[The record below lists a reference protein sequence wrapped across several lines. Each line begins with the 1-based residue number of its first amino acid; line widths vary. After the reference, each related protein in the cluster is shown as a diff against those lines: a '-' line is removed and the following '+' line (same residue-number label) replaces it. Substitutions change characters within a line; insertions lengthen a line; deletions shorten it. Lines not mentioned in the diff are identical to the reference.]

1 MNSTYHVLLVCTGNT
16 CRSPLAAAL
25 LERLIEAEGP
35 GGVTVS
41 SAGVGALD
49 GTPAS
54 EGAYLVALEAGL
66 DLSAHRAELLRPE
79 RVRSADLILAMSRS
93 HLRRIEELGG
103 AGKSMLVGTYATGGS
118 RVEEIPDPFGGDVD
132 AYRETLHHL
141 DRLMTGVRDR
151 LTRELDRDQR

>member
-1 MNSTYHVLLVCTGNT
+1 MTSTYHVLLVCTGNT

-25 LERLIEAEGP
+25 LERLIEEEGP
-35 GGVTVS
+35 GGVAVS

-49 GTPAS
+49 GAPAS

-66 DLSAHRAELLRPE
+66 DLSAHRAELLRPAL
-79 RVRSADLILAMSRS
+79 VGQADLILTMSRS

-103 AGKSMLVGTYATGGS
+103 AGKAMLVGAYATGGAN
-118 RVEEIPDPFGGDVD
+118 VEEVRDPFGGDVH

-141 DRLMTGVRDR
+141 DRLMAGVRDR
-151 LTRELDRDQR
+151 LTREVDRDQR